1 MLGKK
6 YSLGSIVEETGEA
19 RIKLANFDELKAQSD
34 DVASFLNTFSPDSGF
49 VYLHVIAMGAGEY
62 YGCNINGDYFPE
74 RDLIARH
81 NTFVT
86 NAKVFKEHDNKP
98 YSPDYGHVAFSWYN
112 PKMHRVE
119 LILAVDKIKG
129 KEFIDRQA
137 RGEQLEVSMGCF
149 PAGTR
154 VSLGDYTFKNIEDII
169 PGDQV
174 VTHTGETHSVVTKMM
189 HKFSGKLYNFTI
201 GGQTRTLTC
210 TDNHPILVRRYMDI
224 PTQGEGECPVCGK
237 HIKQVYTHLCRSTNS
252 DHKDYVAKL
261 HLSKYEYTEDWVR
274 ADQIKIGDYV
284 VTPIPVSDTNSYD
297 NEALAL
303 ICGYFLAEGSYIK
316 YKGTY
321 VALQFNFA
329 DNETH
334 LHTRVLQALA
344 KLSNVKPT
352 YQIREA
358 KHLGCISIYDKDLA
372 SRVYEL
378 CGEYSK
384 YKKIGTEIFTWSKD
398 DQLTL
403 LGAYIDGDGTW
414 NTINKKASC
423 VTISQVLADGVIK
436 LAASCGLSPSLAE
449 YQGKHNRTYLVTFS
463 GSDTAVLTKVA
474 YKVPDYQYEWKL
486 AKLPV
491 VFNDNG
497 MIVRRVQDISVN
509 EVTDFTVYN
518 LSVEEDESF
527 VTENIAVHN
536 CKVAFDVCSICGN
549 KAKKAS
555 DYCTHIRHDK
565 KKIYPDG
572 KQPYMINY
580 NPTFFDISIVRR
592 RADRIAY
599 VLSKVASADNSV
611 SNYMAEEFEN
621 LGDSMIP
628 FAPHPEEAVFDWDD
642 AVEKSATIDEPKSM
656 TLQEKI
662 AMIKRINASAVKIM
676 DEGVQKLIPALEKEE
691 PDLPV
696 ELLDS
701 IARKYS
707 IPDILRSFA
716 LKGTP
721 MKPREF
727 ARIVIVQ
734 TGIPKEK
741 FSEVLQ
747 GILSAT
753 PVKRLPDAR
762 YQGEIGSMLDP
773 FLMDRSSFLPAIIH
787 RILKL
792 KSQPEKTAA
801 AITLDPIGS
810 YLDLDPRLAFGHVRR
825 PLAYQAIGPEIPD
838 GSIPVQRDPYATTPV
853 VMNAAMLEQER
864 RRPKLKDPILSP
876 GKTALALGAIY
887 AAYRNVD
894 AVKALANDPKAMAI
908 LAAAAALI
916 HSKSRMASPAAMQQ
930 KVASVMGAVGK
941 IAIPFVGAHFLAAH
955 YRNQYNNG
963 INLNPVER
971 YVAENPDVLSVAGP
985 IALHYG
991 LKKHANIQ
999 DVIIPDVTDVLGVEK
1014 IAELSDTAADAARNI
1029 FSGIILRGKNRSILS
1044 SVIDQAV
1051 DTHVMNTLLG
1061 SES

>member
-149 PAGTR
+149 PAGTK
-154 VSLGDYTFKNIEDII
+154 VLLADLSHKNIEDVN
-169 PGDQV
+169 PGDIV
-174 VTHTGETHSVVTKMM
+174 VSHLNNHRVVVTKMM
-189 HKFSGKLYNFTI
+189 YQYTGDYYNVEVDYACKFKATG
-201 GGQTRTLTC
+201 
-210 TDNHPILVRRYMDI
+210 NHPIFVEKEN
-224 PTQGEGECPVCGK
+224 G
-237 HIKQVYTHLCRSTNS
+237 YTCINTRDLM
-252 DHKDYVAKL
+252 
-261 HLSKYEYTEDWVR
+261 
-274 ADQIKIGDYV
+274 IGDSV
-284 VTPIPVSDTNSYD
+284 IRFTDTGERVNGTVTN
-297 NEALAL
+297 
-303 ICGYFLAEGSYIK
+303 IC
-316 YKGTY
+316 
-321 VALQFNFA
+321 N
-329 DNETH
+329 
-334 LHTRVLQALA
+334 
-344 KLSNVKPT
+344 
-352 YQIREA
+352 
-358 KHLGCISIYDKDLA
+358 LGD
-372 SRVYEL
+372 
-378 CGEYSK
+378 
-384 YKKIGTEIFTWSKD
+384 
-398 DQLTL
+398 
-403 LGAYIDGDGTW
+403 
-414 NTINKKASC
+414 
-423 VTISQVLADGVIK
+423 
-436 LAASCGLSPSLAE
+436 
-449 YQGKHNRTYLVTFS
+449 
-463 GSDTAVLTKVA
+463 
-474 YKVPDYQYEWKL
+474 
-486 AKLPV
+486 
-491 VFNDNG
+491 
-497 MIVRRVQDISVN
+497 
-509 EVTDFTVYN
+509 VTDLTVYN
-518 LSVEEDESF
+518 LSVEHDESY
-527 VTENIAVHN
+527 VVENIAVHN

-611 SNYMAEEFEN
+611 SNYMADEFEN
-621 LGDSMIP
+621 LGNSIP
-628 FAPHPEEAVFDWDD
+628 FAPHPEEAVFDWDEPS
-642 AVEKSATIDEPKSM
+642 VEKSATIDDPKSL

-662 AMIKRINASAVKIM
+662 AMIKHINSAAVKVM
-676 DEGVQKLIPALEKEE
+676 DKGVQKLIPALEREE

-696 ELLDS
+696 ELLDR

-716 LKGTP
+716 LRATP

-734 TGIPKEK
+734 TGIPKEN

-753 PVKRLPDAR
+753 PVKRLPDAH
-762 YQGEIGSMLDP
+762 YQGEIGKLLDP
-773 FLMDRSSFLPAIIH
+773 FLMDRSSFLPAVIH

-792 KSQPEKTAA
+792 KAQPEKTAA

-810 YLDLDPRLAFGHVRR
+810 YLDLDSRLAFGHVRR
-825 PLAYQAIGPEIPD
+825 PLSYQAIGPEIPENA
-838 GSIPVQRDPYATTPV
+838 IAVQKDPYATTPV
-853 VMNAAMLEQER
+853 IMNAAMLEQER
-864 RRPKLKDPILSP
+864 RRPKLKDPVLSP
-876 GKTALALGAIY
+876 GKTAMALGALY

-894 AVKALANDPKAMAI
+894 AVKALANDPKALAI
-908 LAAAAALI
+908 LTAAAALI
-916 HSKSRMASPAAMQQ
+916 HSKARMAAPATMQQ
-930 KVASVMGAVGK
+930 KVAGIMSAAGK
-941 IAIPFVGAHFLAAH
+941 IAVPFVGSHFLAAH

-963 INLNPVER
+963 INLNPVEQ
-971 YVAENPDVLSVAGP
+971 YIAENPDVLSVAGP

-991 LKKHANIQ
+991 LKKHAAIN
-999 DVIIPDVTDVLGVEK
+999 DVAIPDVTDLLGVEK

-1029 FSGIILRGKNRSILS
+1029 FSGIILRGKSRSILS
-1044 SVIDQAV
+1044 STLDNAI

-1061 SES
+1061 SNSQQ

>member
-149 PAGTR
+149 PAGTK
-154 VSLGDYTFKNIEDII
+154 VFLADLSTKNIEDVI
-169 PGDQV
+169 PGDIV
-174 VTHTGETHSVVTKMM
+174 VSHTNQPCAVVTKMM
-189 HKFSGKLYNFTI
+189 YQYTGDYYEVEVDFNIKFRATGNHPVFTI
-201 GGQTRTLTC
+201 DADTNTTC
-210 TDNHPILVRRYMDI
+210 TDMRD
-224 PTQGEGECPVCGK
+224 
-237 HIKQVYTHLCRSTNS
+237 
-252 DHKDYVAKL
+252 
-261 HLSKYEYTEDWVR
+261 
-274 ADQIKIGDYV
+274 IKIG
-284 VTPIPVSDTNSYD
+284 T
-297 NEALAL
+297 
-303 ICGYFLAEGSYIK
+303 K
-316 YKGTY
+316 
-321 VALQFNFA
+321 
-329 DNETH
+329 
-334 LHTRVLQALA
+334 
-344 KLSNVKPT
+344 
-352 YQIREA
+352 
-358 KHLGCISIYDKDLA
+358 
-372 SRVYEL
+372 
-378 CGEYSK
+378 
-384 YKKIGTEIFTWSKD
+384 
-398 DQLTL
+398 
-403 LGAYIDGDGTW
+403 
-414 NTINKKASC
+414 
-423 VTISQVLADGVIK
+423 VIK
-436 LAASCGLSPSLAE
+436 FLNDGSRDLG
-449 YQGKHNRTYLVTFS
+449 TVTS
-463 GSDTAVLTKVA
+463 ITKL
-474 YKVPDYQYEWKL
+474 D
-486 AKLPV
+486 
-491 VFNDNG
+491 D
-497 MIVRRVQDISVN
+497 
-509 EVTDFTVYN
+509 VTDLTVYN
-518 LSVEEDESF
+518 LSVAGDESY
-527 VTENIAVHN
+527 VVENIAVHN

-642 AVEKSATIDEPKSM
+642 TVEKSATIDEPKSM

>member
-137 RGEQLEVSMGCF
+137 RGEQLEVSMGC
-149 PAGTR
+149 
-154 VSLGDYTFKNIEDII
+154 
-169 PGDQV
+169 
-174 VTHTGETHSVVTKMM
+174 
-189 HKFSGKLYNFTI
+189 
-201 GGQTRTLTC
+201 
-210 TDNHPILVRRYMDI
+210 
-224 PTQGEGECPVCGK
+224 
-237 HIKQVYTHLCRSTNS
+237 
-252 DHKDYVAKL
+252 
-261 HLSKYEYTEDWVR
+261 
-274 ADQIKIGDYV
+274 
-284 VTPIPVSDTNSYD
+284 
-297 NEALAL
+297 
-303 ICGYFLAEGSYIK
+303 
-316 YKGTY
+316 
-321 VALQFNFA
+321 
-329 DNETH
+329 
-334 LHTRVLQALA
+334 
-344 KLSNVKPT
+344 
-352 YQIREA
+352 
-358 KHLGCISIYDKDLA
+358 
-372 SRVYEL
+372 
-378 CGEYSK
+378 
-384 YKKIGTEIFTWSKD
+384 
-398 DQLTL
+398 
-403 LGAYIDGDGTW
+403 
-414 NTINKKASC
+414 
-423 VTISQVLADGVIK
+423 
-436 LAASCGLSPSLAE
+436 
-449 YQGKHNRTYLVTFS
+449 
-463 GSDTAVLTKVA
+463 KVA
-474 YKVPDYQYEWKL
+474 Y
-486 AKLPV
+486 
-491 VFNDNG
+491 
-497 MIVRRVQDISVN
+497 
-509 EVTDFTVYN
+509 
-518 LSVEEDESF
+518 
-527 VTENIAVHN
+527 
-536 CKVAFDVCSICGN
+536 DVCSICGN

-642 AVEKSATIDEPKSM
+642 TVEKSATIDEPKSM
-656 TLQEKI
+656 ILQEKI

-773 FLMDRSSFLPAIIH
+773 FLMARSSFLPAIIH

-792 KSQPEKTAA
+792 KAQPEKTAA

-825 PLAYQAIGPEIPD
+825 PLAYQAIGPEIPE

-853 VMNAAMLEQER
+853 IMNAAMLEQER
-864 RRPKLKDPILSP
+864 RRPKLKDPTLSP

-916 HSKSRMASPAAMQQ
+916 HGKSRMASPAAMQQ
-930 KVASVMGAVGK
+930 KVASVMGTVGK

-963 INLNPVER
+963 IDLNPVER

-1044 SVIDQAV
+1044 SVVDQTV